1 LTVKKRRKV
10 KKVSEIWAFYGTY
23 WNNLNIGYAKY
34 GYSGP
39 DGEHYSLRN
48 AQSSRYGA
56 ARNIAFGSRVPK
68 NTCLTIETDG

>member
-1 LTVKKRRKV
+1 MVIR
-10 KKVSEIWAFYGTY
+10 TY

-48 AQSSRYGA
+48 AQSSRFGA

-68 NTCLTIETDG
+68 SPV